1 MQWMLPLI
9 TWCLSLFTWC
19 VVVASI
25 VQAAPPQRIVSLNLC
40 VDQIL
45 VDLVPRSRIAAVT
58 HLAADPAVSAAPDKA
73 IGLPV
78 THGAAE
84 DVLSRH
90 PDLVLAGQYST
101 PATVDLLRRLGLN
114 VVTIPLPQDYAG
126 VRTVVRQISIAVGE
140 PERGAALIADFDR
153 RLAVAASKAV
163 ALNARPTAVVYQ
175 VNNYVSRGGSL
186 VDAAL
191 VTAGFRNGADTLQTD
206 ANGQVALETLLAS
219 PPDLLILSAK
229 PDDYQTV
236 VSDNLR
242 HPLLARMTKPGRTAV
257 VPWSQ
262 WLCGTP
268 AIADAVETLVKL
280 RLAISATSR
289 PRSPQ

>member
-1 MQWMLPLI
+1 MRICKTSSAWLATVLV
-9 TWCLSLFTWC
+9 TG
-19 VVVASI
+19 I
-25 VQAAPPQRIVSLNLC
+25 VTSSPARAAPPQRIVSLNLC

-45 VDLVPRSRIAAVT
+45 IDLVPRSRIAAVT
-58 HLAADPAVSAAPDKA
+58 HLAADPAVSAAPEKA
-73 IGLPV
+73 VGLPI

-114 VVTIPLPQDYAG
+114 VVIIPLPQDYAG
-126 VRTVVRQISIAVGE
+126 VRTVVQQIAVAAGE

-153 RLAVAASKAV
+153 RLAVAAAKVAALTSKPV
-163 ALNARPTAVVYQ
+163 AVVYQ

-191 VTAGFRNGADTLQTD
+191 ETAGFRNGADTLQVD
-206 ANGQVALETLLAS
+206 ASGQVSLETLVAT
-219 PPDLLILSAK
+219 PPDVLILSAK
-229 PDDYQTV
+229 PHEYQTV

-242 HPLLARMTKPGRTAV
+242 HPLLARAAKSGRTAV

-268 AIADAVETLVKL
+268 AIAAAVETLVDL
-280 RLAISATSR
+280 RLAINTSPHR
-289 PRSPQ
+289 